1 MHIFD
6 VIQEEAV
13 YNILGHCRKCWDYT
27 YPTGKALEEA
37 IYRGLKPFY
46 PSIQSLGAPNTIVD
60 VAKEKDAFDIKG
72 GKKLAQLKKINK
84 KSNHKENIFVEQ
96 ILPGVIKLKI
106 RLPKHI
112 TTMVKRPNVNMQNWK
127 GKSEIILNKSIKEYK
142 KFAEETTK
150 KSNCDTLYSIVVLYG
165 QNKKNEYRSLFFTL
179 EKFSVPEIDKAEYHK
194 KKNGDHAGYLGID
207 SNGDVIYSLAPFNRG
222 SCNSYKRFNTQRGI
236 LYTWLAEEIDPVIYD
251 ESTLLKDGKLT
262 IVT

>member
-13 YNILGHCRKCWDYT
+13 YIILGHCRKCWDYT

-106 RLPKHI
+106 
-112 TTMVKRPNVNMQNWK
+112 
-127 GKSEIILNKSIKEYK
+127 
-142 KFAEETTK
+142 
-150 KSNCDTLYSIVVLYG
+150 
-165 QNKKNEYRSLFFTL
+165 
-179 EKFSVPEIDKAEYHK
+179 
-194 KKNGDHAGYLGID
+194 
-207 SNGDVIYSLAPFNRG
+207 
-222 SCNSYKRFNTQRGI
+222 
-236 LYTWLAEEIDPVIYD
+236 
-251 ESTLLKDGKLT
+251 
-262 IVT
+262 